1 MLELLGRIFAI
12 DNPLWY
18 YWPLIIIVGIVY
30 KTMQHDELRA
40 IVRGTVHFVL
50 SMTVFMIVLGVF
62 VFLLS
67 EWA

>member
-30 KTMQHDELRA
+30 KTMQYDELRA
-40 IVRGTVHFVL
+40 IVRGAVHFVL
-50 SMTVFMIVLGVF
+50 SMTAFMIVLGIF
-62 VFLLS
+62 VFILS
-67 EWA
+67 EWV